1 MKSLI
6 IIGVIAL
13 VALIVLSQALYV
25 VDITEQ
31 VLVTRFGDP
40 IDVRQTPG
48 LYVKAPFIDTALT
61 FNKRVLRID
70 APPVS
75 MPDKD
80 KQNLTIDSYARYRII
95 DSLKFFKTLQTE
107 NTAASRIGDI
117 VTSSLRDEI
126 AGRPR
131 TEIIGA
137 EPIVDPVTGEQITG
151 EEGRRLIESTESRTE
166 LLDNVLANVQVR
178 VEEGDFGIEI
188 IDVRLKRADFSDRV
202 QETIFNRMRAERNKI
217 ATRLRS
223 EGDEQD
229 LRIRAAANKDRE
241 IILAKADQT
250 SNEVR
255 GRGEAE
261 AIRIL
266 ADALNRDPEFFAF
279 RRSLEAYQKFLN
291 QQTTVILS
299 SDADIFRFLQEPPG
313 QLSSAKD

>member
-1 MKSLI
+1 MKTLAV
-6 IIGVIAL
+6 IGGLAI
-13 VALIVLSQALYV
+13 VALIVLGQSLYI

-40 IDVRQTPG
+40 QAVKRTPG
-48 LYVKAPFIDTALT
+48 LYLKAPFIDTALR

-80 KQNLTIDSYARYRII
+80 KQNLTIDSYARYQII
-95 DSLKFFKTLQTE
+95 DPLKFFKTLQTE

-137 EPIVDPVTGEQITG
+137 KPILDPISGEQLTG

-166 LLDNVLANVQVR
+166 LLDNVLTKVQVR
-178 VEEGDFGIEI
+178 VEEGDFGIKI

-202 QETIFNRMRAERNKI
+202 QETIFQRMRAERNKI

-229 LRIRAAANKDRE
+229 LRIRAEANKNRE
-241 IILAKADQT
+241 IILAKAEQT
-250 SNEVR
+250 GNEVR
-255 GRGEAE
+255 GQGEAE

-291 QQTTVILS
+291 QRTTVILS
-299 SDADIFRFLQEPPG
+299 SDADIFKFLQSPPG
-313 QLSSAKD
+313 QIDSTNK

>member
-1 MKSLI
+1 MRNL
-6 IIGVIAL
+6 VIL
-13 VALIVLSQALYV
+13 GIVVIVALIVFSQALYV

-40 IDVRQTPG
+40 RTVATAPG
-48 LYVKAPFIDTALT
+48 LYLKAPVADTVLR
-61 FNKRVLRID
+61 FDRRVLRID
-70 APPVS
+70 AQPVS
-75 MPDKD
+75 MPDID
-80 KQNLTIDSYARYRII
+80 KQNLTIDSYARYKIV
-95 DSLKFFKTLQTE
+95 DPLKFFKTLQNE
-107 NTAASRIGDI
+107 NTAATRIGDV

-126 AGRPR
+126 AVRQR

-137 EPIVDPVTGEQITG
+137 KPLVDPVTGEQLTD
-151 EEGRRLIESTESRTE
+151 EEGLPLIEATESRTE
-166 LLDNVLANVQVR
+166 LLKIVFDAVQKR
-178 VEEGDFGIEI
+178 VEEGEFGIQI

-229 LRIRAAANKDRE
+229 LRIRAEANKNRE
-241 IILAKADQT
+241 IILAAAEQE
-250 SNEVR
+250 SNEIR

-261 AIRIL
+261 AIGIL

-279 RRSLEAYQKFLN
+279 RRTLEAYPKFLN

-299 SDADIFRFLQEPPG
+299 SDADIFKYLQEPPG
-313 QLSSAKD
+313 QLDLARE

>member
-1 MKSLI
+1 MRSLV
-6 IIGVIAL
+6 IIGAVAL

-25 VDITEQ
+25 VDIKEQ
-31 VLVTRFGDP
+31 VLVTRFGAVKA
-40 IDVRQTPG
+40 VRQQPG
-48 LYVKAPFIDTALT
+48 LYVKAPFIDTALR
-61 FNKRVLRID
+61 FDKRVLRID

-75 MPDKD
+75 MPDED
-80 KQNLTIDSYARYRII
+80 KQNLTIDSYARYRIT
-95 DSLKFFKTLQTE
+95 DSLKFFQTLTTE
-107 NTAASRIGDI
+107 NTAASRIGNI

-126 AGRPR
+126 GRRSR

-137 EPIVDPVTGEQITG
+137 EPILDPISGEQMTG

-166 LLDNVLANVQVR
+166 LLDIVLEKVQEK

-229 LRIRAAANKDRE
+229 LRIRAEANKNRE
-241 IILAKADQT
+241 IILAKAEQT

-261 AIRIL
+261 AIAIL

-313 QLSSAKD
+313 QISSAKD